1 MKPVSENVILIVE
14 DDSAIRTSLAMIL
27 EFEGFETRV
36 AENGL
41 DGLHVLET
49 EKTLPSLII
58 LDIMMPIMDGWE
70 FREAQKE
77 HPDAA
82 GVPVVV
88 MTADI
93 HAFEKATK
101 MGAQGFI
108 QKPLN
113 VDHLIKTVSKF
124 AKASH

>member
-1 MKPVSENVILIVE
+1 
-14 DDSAIRTSLAMIL
+14 
-27 EFEGFETRV
+27 
-36 AENGL
+36 
-41 DGLHVLET
+41 
-49 EKTLPSLII
+49 
-58 LDIMMPIMDGWE
+58 
-70 FREAQKE
+70 
-77 HPDAA
+77 
-82 GVPVVV
+82 VV

-124 AKASH
+124 AKASN